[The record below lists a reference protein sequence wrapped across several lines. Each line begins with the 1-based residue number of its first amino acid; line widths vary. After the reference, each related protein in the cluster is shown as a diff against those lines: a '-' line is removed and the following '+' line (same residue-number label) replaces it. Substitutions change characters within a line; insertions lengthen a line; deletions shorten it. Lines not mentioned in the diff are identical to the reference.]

1 MRSTKG
7 ASAQLIRF
15 LDDGLFVSLVSVALA
30 LEYEAICLLPEHV
43 LASGLRRRD
52 VEESVSAIIG
62 LVEPVDIHYQWR
74 PMLRDPGDEMVLE
87 AAVNGQADALVT
99 FNQRD
104 FRGVRANFGIDVLL
118 PKEAVAIVRSQKK

>member
-7 ASAQLIRF
+7 ASAELIRM
-15 LDDGLFVSLVSVALA
+15 LDESRFVALLSVALA

-43 LASGLRRRD
+43 LASGVRRGEMERA
-52 VEESVSAIIG
+52 VYAVIG
-62 LVEPVDIHYQWR
+62 LAEHVDIHYQWR

-87 AAVNGQADALVT
+87 AAVNGRADALVT

-104 FRGVRANFGIDVLL
+104 FRGVEKAFGIKALL
-118 PKEAVAIVRSQKK
+118 PREAVALIRSQIQ